1 MNATEDEQAMKCKTG
16 AEAVTTAQSEE
27 RALDLRRTGAS
38 YREIATAL
46 NMSLGNAH
54 KLVKRGLTRN
64 LAKCNELADEI
75 RTLELDRLDAL
86 QTYLW
91 EKARRGNATAIDR
104 VLKIMERRARLL
116 GLDKPERVALGGDPD
131 APPVRHETRTA
142 AEYTDDELAAIIARG
157 HQQDDQQQAGNRPH
171 LGD

>member
-1 MNATEDEQAMKCKTG
+1 MKCRTG

-64 LAKCNELADEI
+64 LAKCSELADEI
-75 RTLELDRLDAL
+75 RTLELDRLDAM

-91 EKARRGNATAIDR
+91 GKAKRGNATAVDR
-104 VLKIMERRARLL
+104 ILKIMERRARLL

-131 APPVRHETRTA
+131 APPIKQETRNVY
-142 AEYTDDELAAIIARG
+142 EFTDDELAAILADSR
-157 HQQDDQQQAGNRPH
+157 QQDDQQQAGNRPR